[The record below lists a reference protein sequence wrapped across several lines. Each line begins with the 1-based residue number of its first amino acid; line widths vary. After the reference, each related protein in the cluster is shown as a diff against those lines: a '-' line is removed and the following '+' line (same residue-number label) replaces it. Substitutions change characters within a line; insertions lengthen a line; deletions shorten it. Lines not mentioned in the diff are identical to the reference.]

1 MKPASDRALLLVGLA
16 AIGGARFGGPGSQIT
31 AVVLIVGVLV
41 VTLVGRILRRPSRG
55 DSIGRSTWGELVLGA
70 AVVALVG
77 TIAFVL
83 SQRANAGL
91 EWPRAER
98 DALRSH
104 ATWASLVRDP
114 EPTRFGV
121 RVELRIHG
129 RHVLAAA
136 NGPPGWSLLRHSA
149 GERISVI
156 GTLRPIAEP
165 IPAWLRARHVGARF
179 TIRQILALRP
189 GPRPWRL
196 ANALRSLLLRGGRV
210 LPRRQQPLYGGF
222 LLGDDRG
229 QRAEITDDFRGAGL
243 THLLVVSGQNVAFL
257 FVAAGPLLRRLG
269 WRSRY
274 GFGLALLV
282 GFLFITR
289 FEPSVLRAAA
299 MAGVALTARYRGDV
313 VSPARALALSVTI
326 LMLIDPLLAWSVGF
340 ALSVGACAGIAFLAK
355 PIESRL
361 PGPRW
366 LAEPL
371 SVTLAAQLGTGPF
384 LIGVFGGVPVASIPA
399 NLLALPAA
407 EPVMVWGLTG
417 GLLAGLLVGWRGGLA
432 TRLLQWPTQVLLGW
446 IAAVARRAAWV
457 PLGEVKG
464 TTAIVVCVL
473 IVAIRAAARPKV
485 PTKQPLKWPLRG
497 STGGAREPPRPA
509 IRQRTAGRA
518 AITLVVAV
526 LAFSLVRPHAGD
538 NERRLAGG
546 GRLWRSAGSNS
557 TWRPTVMVVSH
568 PQLDRL
574 LVSIRRAGVRRIDVL
589 VVDKSIALDDLRALL
604 ARVPTSLT
612 LAPLRAKLRTAGT
625 SLHEVPPGTRVSTGP
640 FLATMGDRGTVTVL
654 RVKEG

>member
-1 MKPASDRALLLVGLA
+1 M
-16 AIGGARFGGPGSQIT
+16 
-31 AVVLIVGVLV
+31 
-41 VTLVGRILRRPSRG
+41 
-55 DSIGRSTWGELVLGA
+55 
-70 AVVALVG
+70 
-77 TIAFVL
+77 
-83 SQRANAGL
+83 
-91 EWPRAER
+91 
-98 DALRSH
+98 
-104 ATWASLVRDP
+104 
-114 EPTRFGV
+114 
-121 RVELRIHG
+121 
-129 RHVLAAA
+129 
-136 NGPPGWSLLRHSA
+136 
-149 GERISVI
+149 
-156 GTLRPIAEP
+156 
-165 IPAWLRARHVGARF
+165 
-179 TIRQILALRP
+179 
-189 GPRPWRL
+189 
-196 ANALRSLLLRGGRV
+196 
-210 LPRRQQPLYGGF
+210 
-222 LLGDDRG
+222 
-229 QRAEITDDFRGAGL
+229 
-243 THLLVVSGQNVAFL
+243 AFL

-299 MAGVALTARYRGDV
+299 MAAVALSARYRGDV

-464 TTAIVVCVL
+464 TTAIVVCVV
-473 IVAIRAAARPKV
+473 IVGIRAAACPKV
-485 PTKQPLKWPLRG
+485 LPKVRSKG
-497 STGGAREPPRPA
+497 STGGAREPPSPA
-509 IRQRTAGRA
+509 NRQRFAGRA

-526 LAFSLVRPHAGD
+526 LATSLVRPHAGD
-538 NERRLAGG
+538 DERRLAGG
-546 GRLWRSAGSNS
+546 GRLWRLGGSNS
-557 TWRPTVMVVSH
+557 TWRPTVMVVSK

-574 LVSIRRAGVRRIDVL
+574 LASIRRAGVRRIDVL
-589 VVDKSIALDDLRALL
+589 VVDKSFALDDLRALL
-604 ARVPTSLT
+604 ARVPTTLI
-612 LAPLRAKLRTAGT
+612 LAPLRAKLLTAGP

-640 FLATMGDRGTVTVL
+640 FLATMGDRGTVTVI
-654 RVKEG
+654 RVVEG